1 MPSPRPQAARGVVDG
16 TGAVTYTPLHH
27 MDTAHVK
34 FMRVALEEAARA
46 RAEGNLGVGSAIVRD
61 GVVVGRGRNK
71 ANSSRDITA
80 HAETVALR
88 DFSIATNA
96 PLPPYLT
103 GPGLLAGHLLYT
115 TVEPCPMCAFAC
127 CIAGVSTIVIGARYA
142 RMGVRTHGDYAIE
155 RLLELTG
162 HRIEI
167 VSGILH
173 DECAALR
180 VPATP

>member
-1 MPSPRPQAARGVVDG
+1 MA
-16 TGAVTYTPLHH
+16 TEHET
-27 MDTAHVK
+27 
-34 FMRVALEEAARA
+34 FMRMALEEATRA
-46 RAEGNLGVGSAIVRD
+46 RAEGNIGVGSVIVRD
-61 GVVVGRGRNK
+61 GVVVGRGRNTV
-71 ANSSRDITA
+71 NSARDITA

-88 DFSIATNA
+88 ELSLAMGA
-96 PLPPYLT
+96 PIPPYLS
-103 GPGLLAGHLLYT
+103 GPGLLGGHVLYT

-127 CIAGVSTIVIGARYA
+127 CIAGVSTLIIGARFA

-155 RLLELTG
+155 KLLELTG

-180 VPATP
+180 VPGSRGGAG

>member
-1 MPSPRPQAARGVVDG
+1 
-16 TGAVTYTPLHH
+16 
-27 MDTAHVK
+27 MDTEHAK

-46 RAEGNLGVGSAIVRD
+46 RAEGNIGVGAAVVRD
-61 GVVVGRGRNK
+61 GVVIGRGRNTV
-71 ANSSRDITA
+71 NSSRDITA

-88 DFSIATNA
+88 DLSLAMGA
-96 PLPPYLT
+96 PIPPYLSE
-103 GPGLLAGHLLYT
+103 PGLLTGHVLYT

-127 CIAGVSTIVIGARYA
+127 CIAGVSTIVIGARFA

-155 RLLELTG
+155 KLLELTG
-162 HRIEI
+162 HRVAI

-180 VPATP
+180 SPGTR

>member
-1 MPSPRPQAARGVVDG
+1 
-16 TGAVTYTPLHH
+16 
-27 MDTAHVK
+27 
-34 FMRVALEEAARA
+34 
-46 RAEGNLGVGSAIVRD
+46 
-61 GVVVGRGRNK
+61 VVVGRGRNTV
-71 ANSSRDITA
+71 NSERDITA

-88 DFSIATNA
+88 ELSRAMGVPI
-96 PLPPYLT
+96 PPYLK
-103 GPGLLAGHLLYT
+103 GPGLLAGHVLYT

-127 CIAGVSTIVIGARYA
+127 CIAGVSALVIGARFA

-155 RLLELTG
+155 GLLALTG

-180 VPATP
+180 VPAA

>member
-1 MPSPRPQAARGVVDG
+1 
-16 TGAVTYTPLHH
+16 
-27 MDTAHVK
+27 MDSGHAK
-34 FMRVALEEAARA
+34 FMRVALEEAGRA

-61 GVVVGRGRNK
+61 GAVVGRGRNT

-88 DFSIATNA
+88 DLSLAMDTPI
-96 PLPPYLT
+96 PPYLT
-103 GPGLLAGHLLYT
+103 GPGLLAGHILYT

-142 RMGVRTHGDYAIE
+142 RMGIRTHGDYAIE
-155 RLLELTG
+155 KLLELTG
-162 HRIEI
+162 HHVEI

-180 VPATP
+180 VPATR

>member
-1 MPSPRPQAARGVVDG
+1 
-16 TGAVTYTPLHH
+16 
-27 MDTAHVK
+27 MDTEHTT
-34 FMRVALEEAARA
+34 FMRVALEEAALA
-46 RAEGNLGVGSAIVRD
+46 RSEGNIGVGSVIVRD
-61 GVVVGRGRNK
+61 AVVIERGRNT

-88 DFSIATNA
+88 NLSRRIEA
-96 PLPPYLT
+96 PLPPYLQT
-103 GPGLLAGHLLYT
+103 PGLLAGHVLYT

-127 CIAGVSTIVIGARYA
+127 CIAGVSTIVIGARFA

-155 RLLELTG
+155 KLLELTG
-162 HRIEI
+162 QRIQI

-180 VPATP
+180 PPATR